1 MTRFRDTRGA
11 SWRGPQPGTRQ
22 WASRSVSY
30 GPGTALAYLIM
41 MGLLWLFVLGPLWI
55 VAECWTVLISAVA
68 VMAGWWITK
77 TIPQYDVRFIPGPCH
92 LWYFTGRP

>member
-1 MTRFRDTRGA
+1 MRFRDTYGG
-11 SWRGPQPGTRQ
+11 SWPGPYPGTRR

-30 GPGTALAYLIM
+30 GPGTALAYLTVKT
-41 MGLLWLFVLGPLWI
+41 LLWVFLLGPLWI
-55 VAECWTVLISAVA
+55 VAECWTVLISAAA

-77 TIPQYDVRFIPGPCH
+77 TIPQYDVRFIPGRFR